1 LARSSIQK
9 AQAAGD
15 LAFGLYGDPH
25 RSMTDQVLHT
35 YEYPDEWVNRMI
47 FGDSLVVMNSLLRYE
62 GMGGQD

>member
-1 LARSSIQK
+1 
-9 AQAAGD
+9 
-15 LAFGLYGDPH
+15 
-25 RSMTDQVLHT
+25 MTDQVLHT